1 YDVCGLDT
9 RSYSTIPQN
18 DMEAAQ
24 RRYYWPGEL
33 SPGQEGNGEKTF
45 TAPVLVDGGVKNS
58 RHHLTVG
65 GTIPGPRVAM
75 ALHGPDHS
83 ATSSSPGDAAGGLFF
98 TRSLIR
104 ALAQS
109 MHVPQSVPTLRSL
122 DTCLSVRFPASTERL
137 MSPSVTAW
145 QRQTYMAT
153 PFLFCR
159 P

>member
-1 YDVCGLDT
+1 
-9 RSYSTIPQN
+9 
-18 DMEAAQ
+18 
-24 RRYYWPGEL
+24 
-33 SPGQEGNGEKTF
+33 
-45 TAPVLVDGGVKNS
+45 
-58 RHHLTVG
+58 
-65 GTIPGPRVAM
+65 M

-145 QRQTYMAT
+145 QRQTYMALL
-153 PFLFCR
+153 PSCSVARLSGGGRSRRCPDR
-159 P
+159 MPWRLLE